1 MTSDFNTY
9 LHIFYWIDWCLF
21 LYLLLMVS
29 YLLFF
34 TGMSFTKNEKY
45 YKPST
50 FIHKFVILIP
60 AYKED
65 SVIIDTVK
73 TFLKQDYPTE
83 QYDLV
88 VIADKMK
95 QETIESIK
103 QYPVHLLEVHFE
115 SSTKAKALKYAL
127 EHLPGQNYQI
137 VVVLDADNHTDR
149 NYLSQINDAYNA
161 GCMAI
166 QTHRMAKKTNT
177 TMAFID
183 AVSEEIN
190 NTIFRKGHIRA
201 GLSSA
206 LIGSGMAFD
215 FNLFHQCIMNADL
228 NNVGEDKQLEISLLR
243 KFIFIDYLENTNT
256 YDEKIT
262 QTKAFYNQRR
272 RWLATQFSNLLL
284 CINDLPKAI
293 LNKNWSYCDK
303 LFQWIMPSRIML
315 VGYIFILT
323 LITFYFDWFI
333 ALKWLCLLFISI
345 MILLISI
352 PKYLQTK
359 KLYKTVFLIPL
370 LFIMMFINHF
380 RLFGAS
386 KRFIHTSHGNK

>member
-9 LHIFYWIDWCLF
+9 LPIFYLIDWCLF
-21 LYLLLMVS
+21 FYFLVIVF

-34 TGMSFTKNEKY
+34 AIMSFKKKKKHY
-45 YKPST
+45 QPSSV
-50 FIHKFVILIP
+50 IHKFIVLIP

-65 SVIIDTVK
+65 SVILDTIS

-95 QETIESIK
+95 QETIKSIK

-115 SSTKAKALKYAL
+115 NSTKAKALQYAL

-137 VVVLDADNHTDR
+137 VVVLDADNHTDT
-149 NYLSQINDAYNA
+149 NFLTQINDAYSA
-161 GCMAI
+161 GNMAI
-166 QTHRMAKKTNT
+166 QTHRMAKKTRT
-177 TMAFID
+177 SMALID

-215 FNLFHQCIMNADL
+215 FNLFHECIMNADL
-228 NNVGEDKQLEISLLR
+228 NNVGEDKQLEISILR
-243 KFIFIDYLENTNT
+243 KFIYIDYMENTNT
-256 YDEKIT
+256 YDEKIAHT
-262 QTKAFYNQRR
+262 NAFYNQRR
-272 RWLATQFSNLLL
+272 RWLATQFCNLYL
-284 CINDLPKAI
+284 CIKDFPEALFR
-293 LNKNWSYCDK
+293 KNWSYCDK

-315 VGYIFILT
+315 VGYLFILT
-323 LITFYFDWFI
+323 LITFYLNRLI

-345 MILLISI
+345 VVLLISI
-352 PKYLQTK
+352 PKYLQTR

-380 RLFGAS
+380 RLFGAG
-386 KRFIHTSHGNK
+386 KQFIHTSHDNK